1 MPVHPVLV
9 ALWPAL
15 TLWSAN
21 VGEVLPSDAWP
32 AIWIPVAATLA
43 GWFVAAL
50 GERDWSRGAIV
61 ASVGAAAFLNAGR
74 VAGGGVGWVAVV
86 VSAGLL
92 VAAIVVAW
100 RMPTSGLAPTTAVL
114 NVLSA
119 TLVLVALPPVVAA
132 WGPGADGARA
142 IVAGD
147 DVADADGLANRDIW
161 YIIPDRYPRADT
173 LETVFDF
180 DNTPFL
186 SGLEDQGFQVAD
198 RALANYPKTAHS
210 LVATWNLTTLDELI
224 PDPPA
229 DGSDW
234 KPLYELLREHRLGR
248 ILTDAGY
255 EYIHLGSW
263 FGPTA
268 SAASADRVL
277 RVDTDSEFVTVW
289 QTQTLLPAFE
299 QADDEDEGDDLGSIR
314 DRMRRHSA
322 YQLER
327 LDHLARQRSDQPRFI
342 LAHITLPHEPYVFGP
357 DGSYVTIEEERART
371 REENITNQVIYVNTR
386 LEALIDEL
394 LSGPPATWPVIVI
407 QSDEGPHP
415 EDRVGPG
422 YDWTTAPEDVLE
434 EKLRTISAILL
445 PGSDV
450 ELPEDLTGVDTW
462 RYVLDATIGTDFG
475 PIADPPIEV
484 FPGEDHLYD
493 LHDVSDRV
501 D

>member
-1 MPVHPVLV
+1 MSL
-9 ALWPAL
+9 
-15 TLWSAN
+15 
-21 VGEVLPSDAWP
+21 
-32 AIWIPVAATLA
+32 
-43 GWFVAAL
+43 
-50 GERDWSRGAIV
+50 
-61 ASVGAAAFLNAGR
+61 
-74 VAGGGVGWVAVV
+74 
-86 VSAGLL
+86 
-92 VAAIVVAW
+92 
-100 RMPTSGLAPTTAVL
+100 
-114 NVLSA
+114 
-119 TLVLVALPPVVAA
+119 
-132 WGPGADGARA
+132 
-142 IVAGD
+142 
-147 DVADADGLANRDIW
+147 
-161 YIIPDRYPRADT
+161 

-186 SGLEDQGFQVAD
+186 STLEDRGFQVAD

-210 LVATWNLTTLDELI
+210 LAATWNLATLDELI

-234 KPLYELLREHRLGR
+234 KPLYDLLRDHRLGE

-255 EYIHLGSW
+255 EYTHLGSW

-268 SAASADRVL
+268 TATSADRVL

-299 QADDEDEGDDLGSIR
+299 RHEDDEADGDDLGSIR

-322 YQLER
+322 YQLDQ
-327 LDHLARQRSDQPRFI
+327 LDHLARQRSDAPRFI

-357 DGSYVTIEEERART
+357 DGSYVTMEEEVERT

-386 LEALIDEL
+386 LQALVDDL
-394 LSGPPATWPVIVI
+394 LSGPPETWPVIVI

-415 EDRVGPG
+415 EERLGPR
-422 YDWTTAPEDVLE
+422 YDWTTAPDAIVA

-462 RYVLDATIGTDFG
+462 RYVLDAAIGTDFG
-475 PIADPPIEV
+475 PVDDPPIEV

-493 LHDVSDRV
+493 LQDVSDRV